1 LFALQ
6 AAENLTQ
13 RQAGLAADRAEL
25 DDKVVWDEAEE
36 VEDASSQATV
46 ESSSATQGDE
56 GNDEI
61 VDSGEPL
68 DHSSKFPSPSLL
80 RDWSKDD
87 DSDAGSAATLGGV
100 ALPVAAA
107 AAAGAQAP
115 PTVDLPESPERCSGA
130 PEPVDPEEARDD
142 LAGAKRKAQPASSE
156 PADKRKKPEPA
167 ARDLR
172 RPTVK
177 KVAKRRAIAVAG

>member
-1 LFALQ
+1 M
-6 AAENLTQ
+6 
-13 RQAGLAADRAEL
+13 
-25 DDKVVWDEAEE
+25 
-36 VEDASSQATV
+36 EDAGSQGAI
-46 ESSSATQGDE
+46 ESSSATQGDD
-56 GNDEI
+56 GNDEL

-87 DSDAGSAATLGGV
+87 DGDAGSAATPGGV
-100 ALPVAAA
+100 ALHVAAA

-115 PTVDLPESPERCSGA
+115 STVDLPESPERCSTA

-156 PADKRKKPEPA
+156 PADKRKKLEPA

-172 RPTVK
+172 HPKVK

>member
-6 AAENLTQ
+6 AAENLSQ
-13 RQAGLAADRAEL
+13 RQADFTADRAES
-25 DDKVVWDEAEE
+25 DDKVVWDEVEE
-36 VEDASSQATV
+36 VEDASSLAAV
-46 ESSSATQGDE
+46 ESSSTTQGDE
-56 GNDEI
+56 GNDEP

-80 RDWSKDD
+80 GDWSNDD
-87 DSDAGSAATLGGV
+87 DGDAGSAATLGGV
-100 ALPVAAA
+100 ALHVAAA

-115 PTVDLPESPERCSGA
+115 PIVDLPESPERCSA
-130 PEPVDPEEARDD
+130 TPEPADPEEAGVD

-172 RPTVK
+172 RPKVK
-177 KVAKRRAIAVAG
+177 KVAKRRAITVAG